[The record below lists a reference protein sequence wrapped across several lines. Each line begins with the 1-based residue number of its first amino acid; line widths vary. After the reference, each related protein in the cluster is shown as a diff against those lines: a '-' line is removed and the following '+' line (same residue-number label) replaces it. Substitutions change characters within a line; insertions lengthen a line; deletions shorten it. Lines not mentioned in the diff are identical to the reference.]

1 MIRMNFSQKL
11 VFAYTCIVVIPLFII
26 VVVAMGLIR
35 RSRVE
40 ELEANSE
47 GLLQENYDIV
57 KKNIDT
63 FSRFEQL
70 VNSNGKL
77 TLFFTIPER
86 SDEEEII
93 STMISEAAMLE
104 RTIETVPN
112 IYGLR
117 IFTDNPNVP
126 ERWPIFMN
134 SSRTNVASL
143 NKWEFNYT
151 ADYLGNLGS
160 LKYESVCTTRRLE
173 KNFHPIGYVQ
183 IAMKTSD
190 FFPFLFKKINEFND
204 DYAFREVLNEETNKM
219 ELIPITNEIIE
230 RSRAP
235 FSQGLYEDFYKTV
248 YRRTQGEL
256 AKGGK
261 IILRDKNKVRYSS
274 WIRVPEMNIILLHTC
289 SSEQIQRSLFL
300 IQVGILIGLAITVF
314 LLYFLIR
321 YFTSRLMGRVYN
333 LIGGMKQVESGN
345 LNAYVDV
352 TGTDEV
358 TEAQKTFNLMTE
370 QLRSQIDEIK
380 KEQQPPKS

>member
-117 IFTDNPNVP
+117 IFT
-126 ERWPIFMN
+126 
-134 SSRTNVASL
+134 
-143 NKWEFNYT
+143 
-151 ADYLGNLGS
+151 
-160 LKYESVCTTRRLE
+160 C
-173 KNFHPIGYVQ
+173 
-183 IAMKTSD
+183 
-190 FFPFLFKKINEFND
+190 
-204 DYAFREVLNEETNKM
+204 
-219 ELIPITNEIIE
+219 
-230 RSRAP
+230 
-235 FSQGLYEDFYKTV
+235 
-248 YRRTQGEL
+248 
-256 AKGGK
+256 
-261 IILRDKNKVRYSS
+261 
-274 WIRVPEMNIILLHTC
+274 
-289 SSEQIQRSLFL
+289 
-300 IQVGILIGLAITVF
+300 
-314 LLYFLIR
+314 
-321 YFTSRLMGRVYN
+321 
-333 LIGGMKQVESGN
+333 
-345 LNAYVDV
+345 
-352 TGTDEV
+352 
-358 TEAQKTFNLMTE
+358 
-370 QLRSQIDEIK
+370 
-380 KEQQPPKS
+380 